1 MAKLLI
7 LNRQTGI
14 PFRSSLI
21 SDWLMMHVKVKA
33 KDVRF
38 NIAIPYAILHIVI
51 SILFSKFFQQHA
63 NKWTKEYFERKKLD
77 FTFPLIDQ
85 KKLKPIV
92 KELKNYKGIV
102 LVDVKAKDGTEVKV
116 RL

>member
-1 MAKLLI
+1 MVKLLI
-7 LNRQTGI
+7 LNPQMGI
-14 PFRSSLI
+14 PFRSSLS
-21 SDWLMMHVKVKA
+21 SDLLMIYVKVKA

-38 NIAIPYAILHIVI
+38 TIPVPYAILNIVLA
-51 SILFSKFFQQHA
+51 ILSSNFFQKYV
-63 NKWTKEYFERKKLD
+63 NRWTKDYFERKKLD
-77 FTFPLIDQ
+77 LSLPYLD
-85 KKLKPIV
+85 KKMLMPIV

>member
-21 SDWLMMHVKVKA
+21 SEFYMMHVKVKA
-33 KDVRF
+33 KDVRLT
-38 NIAIPYAILHIVI
+38 IPIPYAILNIVI
-51 SILFSKFFQQHA
+51 YILSSKFLQKNV
-63 NKWTKEYFERKKLD
+63 NKWTKEHFERKKLD
-77 FTFPLIDQ
+77 FTFPLID
-85 KKLKPIV
+85 KNMLKSIV

-102 LVDVKAKDGTEVKV
+102 LVDVRAKDGTEVKV

>member
-1 MAKLLI
+1 LLM
-7 LNRQTGI
+7 LSRQTEI
-14 PFRSSLI
+14 PFLSSLN
-21 SDWLMMHVKVKA
+21 SDLLMLHIKVKA

-38 NIAIPYAILHIVI
+38 TIPIPYAILNIGI
-51 SILFSKFFQQHA
+51 SILSSKFIYQQA
-63 NKWTKEYFERKKLD
+63 NKWTKEHFERNKLD
-77 FTFPLIDQ
+77 FTIPLID
-85 KKLKPIV
+85 KETLKPIV

>member
-1 MAKLLI
+1 
-7 LNRQTGI
+7 
-14 PFRSSLI
+14 
-21 SDWLMMHVKVKA
+21 MMHVKVKA

-38 NIAIPYAILHIVI
+38 SIPVPYALLNMVM
-51 SILFSKFFQQHA
+51 SILFSKFVHHLV

-77 FTFPLIDQ
+77 FAFPLMD
-85 KKLKPIV
+85 KKTLKPIV
-92 KELKNYKGIV
+92 EELKNYKGLV

>member
-21 SDWLMMHVKVKA
+21 SDLFMMHVKVKA
-33 KDVRF
+33 KGVRF
-38 NIAIPYAILHIVI
+38 TVPVPYAILNIII
-51 SILFSKFFQQHA
+51 SILSSKIIQRNV
-63 NKWTKEYFERKKLD
+63 NKWTKEHFERKKLD
-77 FTFPLIDQ
+77 FTFPLID
-85 KKLKPIV
+85 KEMLKPIV

-102 LVDVKAKDGTEVKV
+102 LVDVRAKDGTEVKV

>member
-14 PFRSSLI
+14 SFQSLLN
-21 SDWLMMHVKVKA
+21 SDLLMIHVKVKA
-33 KDVRF
+33 KGIRF
-38 NIAIPYAILHIVI
+38 IIPVPYAVLNIAI
-51 SILFSKFFQQHA
+51 SIATSKFLQKKL
-63 NKWTKEYFERKKLD
+63 NEWTKEDFEKKKVD
-77 FTFPLIDQ
+77 FTFPLID
-85 KKLKPIV
+85 KKMLKPIV
-92 KELKNYKGIV
+92 KELKKHKGIV

>member
-1 MAKLLI
+1 ML
-7 LNRQTGI
+7 
-14 PFRSSLI
+14 
-21 SDWLMMHVKVKA
+21 HVKVKT

-38 NIAIPYAILHIVI
+38 TIPIPYTVLNIAV
-51 SILFSKFFQQHA
+51 SILSSKFFQKNI
-63 NKWTKEYFERKKLD
+63 NKWTKEHFERKKLD
-77 FTFPLIDQ
+77 FTFPLIN
-85 KKLKPIV
+85 KKTLKPIV